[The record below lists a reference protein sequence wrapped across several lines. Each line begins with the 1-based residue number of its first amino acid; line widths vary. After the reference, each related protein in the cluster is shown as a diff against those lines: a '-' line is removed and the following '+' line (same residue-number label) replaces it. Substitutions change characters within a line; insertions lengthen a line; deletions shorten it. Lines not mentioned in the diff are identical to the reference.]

1 MQNVQRFL
9 LINDLFI
16 FSLLILF
23 FIGFLIYD
31 YELTGIK
38 EPFIPNPI
46 SKDYKVFFEILP
58 IILFSLLLI
67 DLLIK
72 YKLADKKFRY
82 FVKKYWTDILM
93 TVLLPI
99 LFPLKYF
106 NATFKIYKYI
116 KFAKSGFKLAQK
128 YDKLFKVK
136 K

>member
-1 MQNVQRFL
+1 MQKVQQFL
-9 LINDLFI
+9 IINDLFI
-16 FSLLILF
+16 FSLLVLF

-31 YELTGIK
+31 YELIGIK
-38 EPFIPNPI
+38 EPFIHVP
-46 SKDYKVFFEILP
+46 KDFKVFFEILP

-72 YKLADKKFRY
+72 YKLADGNLGY
-82 FVKKYWTDILM
+82 FLKKYWTDILM
-93 TVLLPI
+93 TILIPI

-128 YDKLFKVK
+128 YDKLFKAK

>member
-1 MQNVQRFL
+1 MQRMQQFL
-9 LINDLFI
+9 IINDLSI

-31 YELTGIK
+31 YELIGIR
-38 EPFIPNPI
+38 EPFIHVH
-46 SKDYKVFFEILP
+46 KDFKDFFEILP
-58 IILFSLLLI
+58 LILFSLLLI

-72 YKLADKKFRY
+72 YKLVDGKWRY
-82 FVKKYWTDILM
+82 FLKKYWTDILM
-93 TVLLPI
+93 TILLPI

-106 NATFKIYKYI
+106 NATFKIYKYV